1 MGTWWFQASFKR
13 EKFERFSLFLQNL
26 KGVVNIFSSPQDID
40 PEMVY
45 ILEGRFTDAYNTLT
59 FLIDSLSDFITA
71 YIYQML
77 QPSIE
82 LRELIE
88 ELSLLCRRL
97 NDAHLSSIQDREGGT
112 GSGPVSFSAPTLNPP
127 VSVKGRPRRE
137 ITKDQL
143 EHLRTLHFS
152 WRKIAQLLCVSRKA
166 IQRRLAKLEL
176 NEDSEK
182 YSSVSDEELDS
193 FYKYIV
199 SVSQKG
205 GFLTPSL
212 GRRRFIGAL
221 RSLDLRVQCWRVSE
235 CIRRCDPVGS
245 ALRWRSVIRRRKYYV
260 PAPNSLWHIDSCH
273 KLIRYRIIIHIC
285 IDGKTRLFVYCSC
298 HDNNEAET
306 VLS

>member
-40 PEMVY
+40 PERVY

-59 FLIDSLSDFITA
+59 FLIESLSDFITT
-71 YIYQML
+71 YTYQML
-77 QPSIE
+77 QPLIE

-97 NDAHLSSIQDREGGT
+97 NDAHLSSMQDHEGGT

-152 WRKIAQLLCVSRKA
+152 WRKIAQLLCVSIKV
-166 IQRRLAKLEL
+166 IQRRRAKLEL
-176 NEDSEK
+176 NEDFEK

-193 FYKYIV
+193 F
-199 SVSQKG
+199 
-205 GFLTPSL
+205 
-212 GRRRFIGAL
+212 
-221 RSLDLRVQCWRVSE
+221 
-235 CIRRCDPVGS
+235 
-245 ALRWRSVIRRRKYYV
+245 
-260 PAPNSLWHIDSCH
+260 
-273 KLIRYRIIIHIC
+273 
-285 IDGKTRLFVYCSC
+285 
-298 HDNNEAET
+298 
-306 VLS
+306 